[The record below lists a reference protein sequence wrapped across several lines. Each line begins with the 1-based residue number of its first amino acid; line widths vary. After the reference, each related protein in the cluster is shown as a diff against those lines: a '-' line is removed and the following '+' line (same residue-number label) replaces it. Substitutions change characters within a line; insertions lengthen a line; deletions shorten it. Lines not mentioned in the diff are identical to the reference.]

1 MHLFLSLN
9 RISFL
14 AVPAFFLLFTNVVI
28 AQNQVVEN
36 SDQQYEFD
44 YQNDIVAFIA
54 ITFGHINLCACLY
67 VIYSAF
73 KRWRASSLS
82 ISTRIP
88 LYFGILE
95 VCQYIVLMPN
105 FMYSLINKQL
115 IPGFCCEVLAYLL
128 FLQIT
133 INMILMASIAMTT
146 YLERMIVTIP
156 SIRSLGP
163 SRFWCMTVS
172 KQANELLIDGFTI
185 FCVTFFIT
193 CFCYLQTL
201 STIFNIDHDG
211 MTDCKERMDR
221 WNKLER
227 KATRK
232 ILMYVVSFMIRW
244 LLLIPFGV
252 GVMSGHDY
260 IWMHIT
266 AVVEH
271 LSAFNASALNVS
283 PKSITIPMA
292 VFIPSIFNPDS
303 PTFNCE
309 SIYGINSLD
318 SDNYDGKIREKQQ
331 QPNGG
336 RSPSDDDSSTQT
348 DTSDIEE
355 ELYLALC

>member
-9 RISFL
+9 RILFL
-14 AVPAFFLLFTNVVI
+14 AVPAFLLLFTNVVI
-28 AQNQVVEN
+28 AQKQVVEN
-36 SDQQYEFD
+36 SDKQYEFDD
-44 YQNDIVAFIA
+44 YQNDIVAVIA

-95 VCQYIVLMPN
+95 VCQL
-105 FMYSLINKQL
+105 
-115 IPGFCCEVLAYLL
+115 
-128 FLQIT
+128 
-133 INMILMASIAMTT
+133 
-146 YLERMIVTIP
+146 TIP

-201 STIFNIDHDG
+201 STIFNIDRDE

-232 ILMYVVSFMIRW
+232 ILIYVVSFMIRW

-252 GVMSGHDY
+252 GIMSGY
-260 IWMHIT
+260 NCIWVHIT
-266 AVVEH
+266 AVIAFNMGGIAISILYLMNECLSDHNLHPISEQIHTTITSKIEH

-303 PTFNCE
+303 PTTFNCD

-318 SDNYDGKIREKQQ
+318 SDNYDGKNPEKQQ
-331 QPNGG
+331 QPDGSRQN